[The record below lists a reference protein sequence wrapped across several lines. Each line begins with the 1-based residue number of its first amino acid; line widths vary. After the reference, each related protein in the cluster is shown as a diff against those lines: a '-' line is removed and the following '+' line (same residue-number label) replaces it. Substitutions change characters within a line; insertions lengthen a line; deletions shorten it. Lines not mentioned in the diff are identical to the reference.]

1 MARRRKKHE
10 DHVNHEAW
18 AIPYGDLITLLLAF
32 FVVMYATSS
41 LNEGKY
47 RVLSYSI
54 AAAFHN
60 TPRAIAPV
68 QIGQPEEG
76 SASYDGTL
84 QALPRDTLH
93 NRMQQGSLIPVPFPA
108 PGAQAG
114 STNSAPDPMDA
125 IQEELH
131 DSLKELEANGDV
143 RIRRGKDG
151 IEIAIGSDL
160 LFASGSATLSSSSE
174 EVLRSLAQILAAQP
188 NGIVVEGH
196 TDNIPIR
203 NQRFP
208 SNWELSA
215 GRAGRVLRLFSE
227 TGVDGTRMS
236 MRAYGE
242 QRPEVSNTT
251 PEGRAQNRRV
261 VVIVQNPVAAAKP
274 GESAG

>member
-1 MARRRKKHE
+1 MARRKRHE
-10 DHVNHEAW
+10 EHINHEAW

-60 TPRAIAPV
+60 APRTVAPV
-68 QIGQPEEG
+68 QVGAPVVG
-76 SASYDGTL
+76 SATYDDTL
-84 QALPRDTLH
+84 QPLPLDTLH
-93 NRMQQGSLIPVPFPA
+93 NRMQQGSMLPVPFPE
-108 PGAQAG
+108 PGKFVPEENAK
-114 STNSAPDPMDA
+114 PDPMQPIED
-125 IQEELH
+125 ELH
-131 DSLKELEANGDV
+131 EAFKALEASGDV

-160 LFASGSATLSSSSE
+160 LFASGSATLSDSSE
-174 EVLRSLAQILAAQP
+174 EVLRSLAKLLAANP

-196 TDNIPIR
+196 TDNVPIR
-203 NQRFP
+203 NLRFP

-215 GRAGRVLRLFSE
+215 GRAGRVLRLFSDA
-227 TGVDGTRMS
+227 GVDGGRMS

-242 QRPEVSNTT
+242 QRPEVPNDTVQ
-251 PEGRAQNRRV
+251 GRAQNRRV
-261 VVIVQNPVAAAKP
+261 VVIVQNPVDVPRPPAA
-274 GESAG
+274 ST